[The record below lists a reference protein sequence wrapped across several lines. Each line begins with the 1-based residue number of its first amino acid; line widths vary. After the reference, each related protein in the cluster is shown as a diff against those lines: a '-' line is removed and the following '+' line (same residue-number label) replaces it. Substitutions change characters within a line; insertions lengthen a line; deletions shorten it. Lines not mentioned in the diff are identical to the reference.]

1 MVSIVAF
8 TAASNL
14 LSQALSD
21 TAAAGVMM
29 PLVIAAFKNWHGLQY
44 GAVAFIWITGAAL
57 SFSYAMASSTGAQ
70 GIAAGYGANLKRMF
84 IFGMIGGLIS
94 IVVTILYFVVA
105 IDVLHLDFYLQPP
118 TGGSV
123 SGRILEM
130 D

>member
-1 MVSIVAF
+1 
-8 TAASNL
+8 
-14 LSQALSD
+14 
-21 TAAAGVMM
+21 
-29 PLVIAAFKNWHGLQY
+29 
-44 GAVAFIWITGAAL
+44 
-57 SFSYAMASSTGAQ
+57 MASSTGAQ

-118 TGGSV
+118 SGGNV